1 MKSNCPDCHIPIPNG
16 QAVIRSISLRR
27 VSLCSPCAEDRGWID
42 PSRPVLT
49 LVSA

>member
-1 MKSNCPDCHIPIPNG
+1 MKCTDCRIPIPHGENCS
-16 QAVIRSISLRR
+16 RSISFKR
-27 VSLCSPCAEDRGWID
+27 VDLCRPCAEDRGWID